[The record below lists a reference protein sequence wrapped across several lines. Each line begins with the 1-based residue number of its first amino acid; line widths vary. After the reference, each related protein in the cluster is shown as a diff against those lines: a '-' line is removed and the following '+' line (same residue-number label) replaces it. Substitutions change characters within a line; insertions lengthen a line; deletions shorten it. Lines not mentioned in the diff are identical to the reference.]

1 MASGSVKTKASG
13 IVIAALIA
21 GLSLGGC
28 ATGGSTGA
36 ADDVNDPLEVPNRMV
51 FAINDALDNLVMK
64 PVAYVYHE
72 AVPDPIQMSI
82 RAFLNYLRTPLILAN
97 DLLQGEWG
105 RARVTV
111 ERFFQNSVV
120 AGLWDLAAENG
131 QPFHDEDF
139 GQTLGVWGM
148 GEYFY
153 LVLPIFGPSSPRDGI
168 GLVVD
173 QYLDPLSRY
182 FSNTHQTGLSLGRA
196 GIDGVDTRS
205 RYLKSLDEIEKT
217 SLDYYAT
224 IRSLYRQKRA
234 DEIANGKGGGVR
246 LVPGLSSDD
255 DAPRTQ
261 TSTTPQ

>member
-1 MASGSVKTKASG
+1 MASGPVKTKASG
-13 IVIAALIA
+13 IVIAALVA

-28 ATGGSTGA
+28 ATTGPTGT
-36 ADDVNDPLEVPNRMV
+36 ADDVNDPLEVPNRLV
-51 FAINDALDNLVMK
+51 FAVNDALDTLVLQ
-64 PVAYVYHE
+64 PVAHVYRE
-72 AVPDPIQMSI
+72 AVPDPIQMSV
-82 RAFLNYLRTPLILAN
+82 RAFLNYLRTPVILAN

-105 RARVTV
+105 RARITL
-111 ERFFQNSVV
+111 ERFIQNSMVV
-120 AGLWDLAAENG
+120 GLWDLAAENG

-148 GEYFY
+148 GEMFY
-153 LVLPIFGPSSPRDGI
+153 LVLPVFGPSSPRDGI

-173 QYLDPLSRY
+173 QYLDPLTRY
-182 FSNTHQTGLSLGRA
+182 LSNTHRDGVSLGRA
-196 GIDGVDTRS
+196 GLDGVDTRS

-234 DEIANGKGGGVR
+234 DEIANGKGGAIK

-261 TSTTPQ
+261 TSTTPK

>member
-21 GLSLGGC
+21 GVSLGGC
-28 ATGGSTGA
+28 ATSGSPGA
-36 ADDVNDPLEVPNRMV
+36 ADEVNDPLEVPNRLI
-51 FAINDALDNLVMK
+51 FAVNDALDTLILQ
-64 PVAYVYHE
+64 PVAHVYRE
-72 AVPDPIQMSI
+72 AVPDPIQMSV
-82 RAFLNYLRTPLILAN
+82 RAFMNYLRTPVILVN
-97 DLLQGEWG
+97 DLLQGEWA
-105 RARVTV
+105 RALTTIQ
-111 ERFFQNSVV
+111 RFAQNSIV
-120 AGLWDLAAENG
+120 AGLWDLAAESG

-148 GEYFY
+148 GENFY

-173 QYLDPLSRY
+173 QYLDPLTRY
-182 FSNTHQTGLSLGRA
+182 LSNTHQTGLSFGRA